1 MDYRVRL
8 SEIFSENDCKMPNEA
23 VQSLFQRH
31 RNCEGVVQNQ
41 FSPQVI
47 AYKVWMKF
55 LSAAIGVLISVIK
68 DGSSGPKPK
77 HRKMQSSAERN
88 LLHCFYFLNYK
99 FGRLFSERR
108 S

>member
-1 MDYRVRL
+1 
-8 SEIFSENDCKMPNEA
+8 MPNEA

-77 HRKMQSSAERN
+77 HRKNAKQCGEKFAA
-88 LLHCFYFLNYK
+88 LL
-99 FGRLFSERR
+99 LFFELQI
-108 S
+108 